1 MNQSLTSATASPA
14 FRGAAFMILAGIA
27 FAALN
32 TITQHLTMNL
42 GLSSTSDAF
51 WQYFLALVFS
61 VPLLARTGLRAL
73 KTSFPLMQV
82 ARVVLSV
89 LGVQAWVYG
98 LAHGVQIWQAIA
110 LVMTSPFFVTAGAAL
125 FLKER
130 VGKERW
136 LATAV
141 AFTGAMIILRPWADP
156 VTLAAL
162 APVAAA
168 ALWAGASLLTKSV
181 LSKDS
186 SATATLWLLL
196 MMSPINAVFAVAG
209 GFQIPTGEILGWL
222 VVSGLLMVGAQYFL
236 AKAYETADAA
246 YVQPFDDLKL
256 PLNLLAGYLA
266 FGYAPQGQ
274 LWLGAM
280 MILAASLFIFFVER
294 RQEAAR
300 VAA

>member
-1 MNQSLTSATASPA
+1 MNQNLTTAGTSPA
-14 FRGAAFMILAGIA
+14 IRGAAFMILAGVA

-61 VPLLARTGLRAL
+61 VPLLARSGLKAM
-73 KTSFPLMQV
+73 KTAHPYTHL
-82 ARVVLSV
+82 ARVALSV

-125 FLKER
+125 FLGER
-130 VGKERW
+130 AGKERW

-141 AFTGAMIILRPWADP
+141 GFTGAMIILRPWADTI
-156 VTLAAL
+156 TLAAI

-181 LSKDS
+181 LAKDS

-196 MMSPINAVFAVAG
+196 MMSPVNAAFAVWG
-209 GFQIPTGEILGWL
+209 GFQVPSGEILGWL

-266 FGYAPQGQ
+266 FGYAPEGQ
-274 LWLGAM
+274 LWLGAA
-280 MILAASLFIFFVER
+280 MILAASLFILFVER
-294 RQEAAR
+294 RQEAMR
-300 VAA
+300 AAA

>member
-1 MNQSLTSATASPA
+1 MNQSLTSFTRSPA
-14 FRGAAFMILAGIA
+14 FRGAAFMILAGAA

-51 WQYFLALVFS
+51 WQYFLALCFS
-61 VPLLARTGLRAL
+61 VPLLARSGFGSL
-73 KTSFPLMQV
+73 KTRHPYTHV

-89 LGVQAWVYG
+89 LGVQAWVFG

-125 FLKER
+125 FLGER
-130 VGKERW
+130 AGKERW

-141 AFTGAMIILRPWADP
+141 GFSGAMIILQPWAGG
-156 VTLAAL
+156 VTLAAI

-181 LSKDS
+181 LAKDS
-186 SATATLWLLL
+186 SGTATLWLLIL
-196 MMSPINAVFAVAG
+196 MSPVNAGFALWG
-209 GFQIPTGEILGWL
+209 GFQWPQGAVLGWL

-236 AKAYETADAA
+236 ARAYESADAA

-256 PLNLLAGYLA
+256 PLNLLAGYMV
-266 FGYAPQGQ
+266 FGYAPEGP
-274 LWLGAM
+274 LWLGAA
-280 MILAASLFIFFVER
+280 MILAASLFILLAER
-294 RQEAAR
+294 RAEAR
-300 VAA
+300 LSAA